1 MWNEVELQLF
11 EKLAKEPTKGDGKYM
26 HCKLKTRKERF
37 KTNFYGQAVPYEMY
51 CNAKEAVLKTDSL
64 YK

>member
-1 MWNEVELQLF
+1 
-11 EKLAKEPTKGDGKYM
+11 M
-26 HCKLKTRKERF
+26 HCKLKTRKERV
-37 KTNFYGQAVPYEMY
+37 KTYFHGQAVPYEMY